1 MTTFREFVKKT
12 FGLLSYGAHH
22 TDHSCACILEAVSQ
36 YKGLEWTDAPFKLDF
51 PDLRD
56 FNDADWPSDEERTE
70 AMFLLYD
77 RLHDWCEWTEEKQ
90 LEYCDQ
96 VAAKSNWGRL
106 FYSDQ
111 ADVRLKQ
118 LSLYGYGLPV
128 EQLQNFLRCWL
139 NVEEIYND

>member
-1 MTTFREFVKKT
+1 MTFREYVKKT
-12 FGLLSYGAHH
+12 FGLLTYGAH
-22 TDHSCACILEAVSQ
+22 SCQDEEACLLEAISQ
-36 YKGLEWTDAPFKLDF
+36 YKGLKKTDVPWRVEF

-56 FNDADWPSDEERTE
+56 FNDADWPTDEERTE

-77 RLHDWCEWTEEKQ
+77 RLHDWVNWTEEKR

-96 VAAKSNWGRL
+96 VAAKSHWGRI

-118 LSLYGYGLPV
+118 LNLYGYELPGG
-128 EQLQNFLRCWL
+128 QLQNFLRCWL
-139 NVEEIYND
+139 DD